1 MAELIDRVHEALTTV
16 LDPEIRRPITD
27 LDMVRGVD
35 AEDSPDGAVVTV
47 TIALTTSGCPL
58 KDTITR
64 DVTNAAEG
72 VEGVARAT
80 VSMTVMTDEE
90 RTALRT
96 KLRGGIAEIG
106 RAHV

>member
-1 MAELIDRVHEALTTV
+1 MAELTDRVHEALTTV

-27 LDMVRGVD
+27 LDMVRGVE

-47 TIALTTSGCPL
+47 TVALTTAGCPL

-64 DVTNAAEG
+64 DVTNA
-72 VEGVARAT
+72 VESVDGVARGH
-80 VSMTVMTDEE
+80 VSMTVMTDDE

-96 KLRGGIAEIG
+96 KLRGGVAEPVIPF
-106 RAHV
+106 